1 MEGTSGKEVL
11 ERLKIAASASN
22 DSELSKKLGL
32 SKQSIAAARKNGKVP
47 EGWIPKAAEI
57 FHVSMDWLRW
67 GLGSMNLP
75 VPLADVQEIS
85 NTFQVASGKAL
96 VSPVAEAFAPLAA
109 LTNPFED
116 LTSHQDSPIDS
127 DCQRIS
133 ASRERGTSIPSFENA
148 DSQHGLYRILE
159 RRLETLEEEWKELLS
174 ENRQLHRDKAE
185 LLRENGELLRENG
198 TLREKLARLEA
209 ERGKRHSVQD
219 DDEGDYPSPFDERRS
234 ITSSNPL
241 PRAHK

>member
-1 MEGTSGKEVL
+1 
-11 ERLKIAASASN
+11 
-22 DSELSKKLGL
+22 
-32 SKQSIAAARKNGKVP
+32 
-47 EGWIPKAAEI
+47 
-57 FHVSMDWLRW
+57 
-67 GLGSMNLP
+67 MNLP

-85 NTFQVASGKAL
+85 NTFQIASGKAL

-116 LTSHQDSPIDS
+116 LASHQASPLDS
-127 DCQRIS
+127 DSQRIP
-133 ASRERGTSIPSFENA
+133 ASRGKETPIPSSESA
-148 DSQHGLYRILE
+148 DNQHGLYRILE

-209 ERGKRHSVQD
+209 ERGKRVSAH
-219 DDEGDYPSPFDERRS
+219 DDEEDFPALFDEQHS